1 MAPIKTTKSKVLVIK
16 HLTPT
21 AYVVRLEKNG
31 FQFKAGQ
38 YLVLTI
44 PGKQKAREYSI
55 YNSIDT
61 DYIDLLIKEVDPG
74 EVSKE
79 IKNIELGTEVELA
92 GPYGFFVLRDS
103 ELAAGKHFTFVATG
117 TGISPFHSM
126 ILTYPQLNYKLI
138 HGTRNEVEA
147 YDAADYSA
155 DRYINCTSKT
165 ENGNFNGRVTDYIL
179 AHEVDKNSIYYLCGN
194 SDMVNEVTII
204 LEHQGIMPGNIRTE
218 IFF

>member
-55 YNSIDT
+55 YNSIET
-61 DYIDLLIKEVDPG
+61 DYIDLLIKEVNPG
-74 EVSKE
+74 EISKE
-79 IKNIELGTEVELA
+79 IKNIKLGTEVELA

-147 YDAADYSA
+147 YDSGDYSA

-179 AHEVDKNSIYYLCGN
+179 AHGVDKSSIYYLCGN